1 MRLLFAIL
9 AFVCLAVSPAR
20 AEEPAKVPA
29 KVYVGAH
36 VSDIREVDLQSHSYR
51 LDLYV
56 WFRWNDASIDPST
69 SAEIM
74 NAFDPA
80 DHVRTPLYDA
90 PQEMPDG
97 SLYMI
102 FRVQGKFSAKF
113 PLQKYP
119 FDEQL
124 LTVVMEDTVHPAAEL
139 VYVPDTKAAAPV
151 SMNANVRLPG
161 FDIGKPALEVSA
173 FPYMTN
179 FGDIG
184 QPDSASYSRAVF
196 SVPVARPWLATGI
209 KVFLP
214 VILVLLC
221 TSFVFLV
228 HPAYIEGRLGVA
240 ITALLTLVAL
250 QLTSASGMPEVDY
263 LLMTDKIYLLSYLF
277 IIVTLMQVVRSSAT
291 VHAKKYTEVIAGD
304 RKALVLFTSLLVA
317 GAAVIFLATFKG
329 TP

>member
-1 MRLLFAIL
+1 MRIFFIL
-9 AFVCLAVSPAR
+9 VAFLCLAVSPAR
-20 AEEPAKVPA
+20 AAEPA

-51 LDLYV
+51 MDLYI
-56 WFRWNDASIDPST
+56 WFRWNDPAIDPSQ

-80 DHVRTPLYDA
+80 DHVRTPLYEE

-97 SLYMI
+97 SRYMI
-102 FRVQGKFSAKF
+102 FRVQGKFSSKF
-113 PLQKYP
+113 PLQMYP
-119 FDEQL
+119 FDRQT
-124 LTVVMEDTVHPAAEL
+124 LTVAMEDTVHPASEL
-139 VYVPDTKAAAPV
+139 VYVPDTNASAPV
-151 SMNANVRLPG
+151 SMNGNVRLPG
-161 FDIGKPALEVSA
+161 FDIGKPAIAVSA

-179 FGDIG
+179 FGDLS
-184 QPDSASYSRAVF
+184 QPDKASYSRAVF
-196 SVPVARPWLATGI
+196 SVPVERPWMATGI

-277 IIVTLMQVVRSSAT
+277 IIVTLMQVVRSSGF
-291 VHAKKYTEVIAGD
+291 VHAKKYTEVMAGD
-304 RKALVLFTSLLVA
+304 RRALVAFVSLLVA
-317 GAAVIFLATFKG
+317 GAAVIFVTTLKG
-329 TP
+329 AP